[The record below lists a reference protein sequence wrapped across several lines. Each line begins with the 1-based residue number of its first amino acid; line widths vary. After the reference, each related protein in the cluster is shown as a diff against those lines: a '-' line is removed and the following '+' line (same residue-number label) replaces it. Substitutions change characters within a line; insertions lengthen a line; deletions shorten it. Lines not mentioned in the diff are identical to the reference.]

1 MSRTQEPEPL
11 AVFHREVFVT
21 STWAGTADKPEGPV
35 QVDIRYQAPGANL
48 VIAMAAA
55 DAEALA
61 EDLVH
66 AAARARDG
74 DAQRTNKGRPC

>member
-1 MSRTQEPEPL
+1 MSEQNKGQPL

-21 STWAGTADKPEGPV
+21 NAPAGV
-35 QVDIRYQAPGANL
+35 HIRYQAPGANL
-48 VIAMAAA
+48 VIAIAMAAA

-61 EDLVH
+61 EDPVH
-66 AAARARDG
+66 AAARARDR